1 MEPNE
6 DEDDQT
12 ASSVSDYNIPVAA
25 LMIHAE
31 LPYGL
36 KKVHLLRRIVP
47 NADSRLFTYS
57 VNLTDLGRIASDV
70 ESAVFASS
78 D

>member
-1 MEPNE
+1 MAAISANASKTAPVEPNE

-36 KKVHLLRRIVP
+36 KKVRQI
-47 NADSRLFTYS
+47 
-57 VNLTDLGRIASDV
+57 GRMHINRFYVDIFD
-70 ESAVFASS
+70 EFH
-78 D
+78 